1 MGPNLNCFQGQCAIY
16 TKENLT
22 SGITLSNGARLRKE
36 AGVPE
41 EGTAAGL
48 EIMIGGAGG
57 VREEEEVTQKSPL
70 TTRSTPSEPAGTH
83 SLTNAFTFFAW
94 LFSISFTKRLSLL
107 SGEWDQI

>member
-1 MGPNLNCFQGQCAIY
+1 M
-16 TKENLT
+16 
-22 SGITLSNGARLRKE
+22 
-36 AGVPE
+36 GVPEE

-48 EIMIGGAGG
+48 EIVRGGAG
-57 VREEEEVTQKSPL
+57 VREEEATQKSPL